1 MDLLLEQD
9 RSETSVESTNTLI
22 LQHLAES
29 TNESIGV
36 CWLRD
41 ETNTGSLKRAERNI
55 SEEFCETSR
64 GQVDRGSVVRGS
76 LVSEEVDRLLLE
88 EFISSELERAL
99 EEIPS
104 SRGTKTGQES
114 TRTFLRDRLSETSNE
129 TFVICLRVEL
139 YSGLD
144 AAEVLAVANEPD
156 VGNREGGRSLHIDGC
171 EGTVG
176 NCTAD
181 STGQGESRVELDT
194 AELFGGVCDDLLDD
208 SIDLRR
214 AGRGSRRC
222 HFIMYV

>member
-29 TNESIGV
+29 PNESIGV

-64 GQVDRGSVVRGS
+64 GQVDSGSVVGGR
-76 LVSEEVDRLLLE
+76 LISEDVDRLLLE
-88 EFISSELERAL
+88 EFISSELECAL

-104 SRGTKTGQES
+104 SSGTKTGQES
-114 TRTFLRDRLSETSNE
+114 TKTFLRDRLSETSNE
-129 TFVICLRVEL
+129 TSVICFRVEL

-144 AAEVLAVANEPD
+144 AAEGLAVANEPD
-156 VGNREGGRSLHIDGC
+156 LGNRQGGRTLTH
-171 EGTVG
+171 
-176 NCTAD
+176 
-181 STGQGESRVELDT
+181 QRV
-194 AELFGGVCDDLLDD
+194 
-208 SIDLRR
+208 
-214 AGRGSRRC
+214 
-222 HFIMYV
+222 